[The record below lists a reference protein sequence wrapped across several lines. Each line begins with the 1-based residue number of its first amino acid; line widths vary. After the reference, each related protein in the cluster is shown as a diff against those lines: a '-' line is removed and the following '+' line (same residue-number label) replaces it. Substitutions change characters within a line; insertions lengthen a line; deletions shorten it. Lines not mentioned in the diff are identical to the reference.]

1 MTLDEWLYKEKI
13 QGISGIDTRELTKKL
28 RESGVM
34 MSALAVSDNEIDEN
48 EVKNKLKSAPN
59 YNNEK

>member
-1 MTLDEWLYKEKI
+1 MTLDEWLYNEEI

-34 MSALAVSDNEIDEN
+34 MSALARF
-48 EVKNKLKSAPN
+48 
-59 YNNEK
+59 